1 MILHALLALVC
12 GFAGTLP
19 EPASARAP
27 KAGQEILY
35 VGTYS
40 QRGSEGIYVFAFDRK
55 AATLKKVQAVPGP
68 KSPSFLAV
76 HPSGKY
82 IYSVNEG
89 APVANGVSAYAVD
102 RNSGQLTALNQE
114 SSHGRGPCHISI
126 DQTGKV
132 AFVSNYGGG
141 TFAVLPVKADGSLGA
156 ATDSLTYAGTG
167 PNKQRQEKPHIH
179 SAIVSPDN
187 RFVYVSDLGTDK
199 IYSYEI
205 DKAAGKVKPAATPFV
220 SETPGSGPRHFVFH
234 PNRRFAYGVQELTST
249 VAVFSV
255 DQKTGA
261 LTVLEE
267 RIPTL
272 PADFTGANTS
282 ADIHI
287 DPKGRFLYQS
297 NRGANVLSIFAIQ
310 PDGRLKAAGHQSTM
324 GKTPRNFMIDPKGEF
339 LLAANQDTDTIVI
352 FRIDQ
357 KTGLLTQVGEP
368 VSVPAPVCLKLV
380 NL

>member
-1 MILHALLALVC
+1 M
-12 GFAGTLP
+12 AGTCTATP
-19 EPASARAP
+19 PARTN
-27 KAGQEILY
+27 KAEKQEILY

-40 QRGSEGIYVFAFDRK
+40 TRGSEGIYVYAFDRK
-55 AATLKKVQAVPGP
+55 TATLRKLQAVSGP

-76 HPSGKY
+76 HPSGNY
-82 IYSVNEG
+82 VYSVNEG
-89 APVANGVSAYAVD
+89 APVANGVSAYSVD
-102 RNSGQLTALNQE
+102 GRTGQLTAINQE

-126 DQTGKV
+126 DQTGKL

-141 TFAVLPVKADGSLGA
+141 TFAVLPVRADGSLGA
-156 ATDSLTYAGTG
+156 ATDSLTYSGAG

-199 IYSYEI
+199 IYSYAI
-205 DKAAGKVKPAATPFV
+205 DKATGKVKPAATPFV
-220 SETPGSGPRHFVFH
+220 SERPGSGPRHFVFH

-249 VAVFSV
+249 VAVFAV
-255 DQKTGA
+255 DPKSGT

-272 PADFTGANTS
+272 PAGFTGSNTS

-310 PDGRLKAAGHQSTM
+310 PDGRLKLAGHQATM
-324 GKTPRNFMIDPKGEF
+324 GKTPRNFVIDAKGEF
-339 LLAANQDTDTIVI
+339 LLAANQDTDTVII
-352 FRIDQ
+352 FRIDP

-368 VSVPAPVCLKLV
+368 VSIPAPVCLQLV